1 MLSIIVPVYNVEE
14 YLKQCVDSIL
24 RQNYEPMELILVD
37 DGSTDQS
44 GNICDEY
51 ARCDSRVKVIHQG
64 NQGHTASRQ
73 NGFHRSCGEYVIF
86 IDSDDWIDEGMFL
99 LMMEKVVKENVD
111 IVQCNYR
118 SVKNGI
124 ARDEVPIFK
133 EGLYDKKALEME
145 IYPRMIYAGGYYRFG
160 IAPNM
165 WNKIFKRALVEK
177 YLLSIDKKVK
187 SGEDGLLTFSCFLEA
202 ERVYI
207 FNSCFYNYRSREVS
221 MCRITD
227 DKRLAEN
234 HLLFQCYQRN
244 FMQYS
249 FLQDQIRHYVVY
261 QTLQAVAELLE
272 TRSLWKIKKE
282 YTFLIS
288 DSIERD
294 SIKKIKLSEIHGKK
308 NKLILIGLKI

>member
-1 MLSIIVPVYNVEE
+1 MLSVIVPVYNVEE

-24 RQNYEPMELILVD
+24 QQDYELVELILVD

-51 ARCDSRVKVIHQG
+51 ARCDSRVKVIHQE
-64 NQGHTASRQ
+64 NQGHTAARQ

-99 LMMEKVVKENVD
+99 LMMEKAVKENAD

-118 SVKNGI
+118 SVRNGI
-124 ARDEVPIFK
+124 HRDEVPFFR
-133 EGLYDKKALEME
+133 EGIYDKKALEIE

-165 WNKIFKRALVEK
+165 WNKIFKRSLVEK
-177 YLLSIDKKVK
+177 FLPNIEKRVK
-187 SGEDGLLTFSCFLEA
+187 SGEDGLLTFACFLEA

-207 FNSCFYNYRSREVS
+207 LNSCFYNYRSREVS

-227 DKRLAEN
+227 DKRLVEN

-294 SIKKIKLSEIHGKK
+294 SIKKIKLAEIHGKK